1 VEFVLFLI
9 KDGRRQGEV
18 IMGKLKNLMIT
29 EQEQLD
35 KRLYPVLANKDPRI
49 SGMQIDD
56 SNIAQFEAE
65 FNAWLDAY
73 EQSFGDNCGK

>member
-1 VEFVLFLI
+1 
-9 KDGRRQGEV
+9 
-18 IMGKLKNLMIT
+18 MGKVKASIIT

-35 KRLYPVLANKDPRI
+35 NRLYPVLANKDPRI

-65 FNAWLDAY
+65 FNDWLDAY
-73 EQSFGDNCGK
+73 EQSFGDNL

>member
-1 VEFVLFLI
+1 
-9 KDGRRQGEV
+9 
-18 IMGKLKNLMIT
+18 MGKVKNLIIT

-35 KRLYPVLANKDPRI
+35 KRLYPKVANKDPRS
-49 SGMQIDD
+49 SGIQIDD

-73 EQSFGDNCGK
+73 EASFGDHL